1 MAEVKKTRGKSA
13 TRAKAQ
19 KANTE
24 VEVMENDNSIDTP
37 QKMSVKRNVVGTGV
51 VDGSES
57 TPTSNDVIEELRRE
71 IEELKRQNNE
81 LKESRNTPSVIQV
94 ATTQEKVCFLWQA
107 EVADDNTV
115 SFGDNGRFGRIVG
128 KTGTIYVPKNEL
140 SMLLDT
146 KVRFFLQKRWLI
158 YISGLDEQEIDT
170 LGIKYEEGE
179 ILDKGAF
186 ARLVEMGDAILDIF
200 PKLCD
205 SHKEIVAKRYYE
217 AWENGSADIKRET
230 VLKLNDIVKK
240 EKLEIGAFARIVEE
254 MNEKELAD

>member
-19 KANTE
+19 KAHTT
-24 VEVMENDNSIDTP
+24 VEVVENDKSIEEP
-37 QKMSVKRNVVGTGV
+37 KKPVVIRNVVGTGV

-57 TPTSNDVIEELRRE
+57 TPTSNDE
-71 IEELKRQNNE
+71 IELLKKKIAELEEQNAL
-81 LKESRNTPSVIQV
+81 LKNNASTPSVIQV

-146 KVRFFLQKRWLI
+146 RVRFYLQKRWLI
-158 YISGLDEQEIDT
+158 AVSGLTEDEKDA
-170 LGIKYEEGE
+170 LGVNYADGE

-186 ARLVEMGDAILDIF
+186 AKLVEMGDAILDIF
-200 PKLCD
+200 PKLCE
-205 SHKEIVAKRYYE
+205 SHKEIVAKRYYD
-217 AWENGSADIKRET
+217 AWQNGSELVTREL
-230 VLKLNDIVKK
+230 VLKLNDICKK
-240 EKLEIGAFARIVEE
+240 SSSEIGAFTRIIEE
-254 MNEKELAD
+254 MNEKDLEK